1 MTISYNPGE
10 SDENAG
16 LESKID
22 ILLFKS
28 QFYESLAAVIENLKN
43 NCLNQMTGDTLLMGV
58 WNFLQN
64 LSNIDGI

>member
-28 QFYESLAAVIENLKN
+28 QFESLAAVIENLKN